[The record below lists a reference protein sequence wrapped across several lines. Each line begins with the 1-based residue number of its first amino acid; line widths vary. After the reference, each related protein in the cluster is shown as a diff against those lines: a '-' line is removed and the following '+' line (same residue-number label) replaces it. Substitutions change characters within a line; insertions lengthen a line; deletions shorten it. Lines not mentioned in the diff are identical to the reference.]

1 MISAASR
8 AGSKAV
14 APAPGDKGKELS
26 LSGAAFQR
34 LAEQLHARRGLD
46 LLGYKDRYAR
56 RRLSVRLRARRCA
69 SLEEYLELLKREPSE
84 WDRLVAALSINVSNF
99 YRNPETFELIRTRL
113 MPELIQ
119 WRQRRGEPRLKL
131 WSAGC
136 ADGEEAY
143 SLAVLMREHFPGPL
157 ATMEV
162 SILGTDIDED
172 SLALARAG
180 SYPESRLADLPA
192 GLREKH
198 FSPRGEE
205 WVVRRRVAALV
216 RFQRQDLLRDPGPED
231 LDLIVCR
238 NVLIYLSRKEQER
251 ILDRFS
257 GSLRPGGHLVLG
269 KTETLIGRLRRALV
283 PVIPRERIYQKP
295 EVAPALS
302 RQEVDG

>member
-1 MISAASR
+1 M
-8 AGSKAV
+8 
-14 APAPGDKGKELS
+14 DKGKELS
-26 LSGAAFQR
+26 LSAAAFQT

-69 SLEEYLELLKREPSE
+69 SLESYLELLKQEPEE

-113 MPELIQ
+113 IPELIQ
-119 WRQRRGEPRLKL
+119 WRQRRAEPRLKL

-143 SLAVLMREHFPGPL
+143 SLALMMREHFRGPL
-157 ATMEV
+157 ATMAV

-172 SLALARAG
+172 SLARARAG
-180 SYPESRLADLPA
+180 SYPESRLTDLPA
-192 GLREKH
+192 DLREKH
-198 FSPRGEE
+198 FLPRGKE

-216 RFQRQDLLRDPGPED
+216 RFERQDLLRDPGPED
-231 LDLIVCR
+231 VDLIVCR
-238 NVLIYLSRKEQER
+238 NVLIYLSREEQER
-251 ILDRFS
+251 ILDRFTE
-257 GSLRPGGHLVLG
+257 SLRPGGHLVLG
-269 KTETLIGRLRRALV
+269 KTETLIGRLRRTLV

-295 EVAPALS
+295 EVAPALP

>member
-1 MISAASR
+1 VIFA
-8 AGSKAV
+8 
-14 APAPGDKGKELS
+14 APGARSKLVVPSPVDKGKELTIS
-26 LSGAAFQR
+26 VAAFQT
-34 LAEQLHARRGLD
+34 LAEQLRAMRGLD

-56 RRLSVRLRARRCA
+56 RRLSVRLRARKCA
-69 SLEEYLELLKREPSE
+69 SLEDYLELLEREPEE

-99 YRNPETFELIRTRL
+99 YRNPETFETIRTRL
-113 MPELIQ
+113 LPEIIQ
-119 WRQRRGEPRLKL
+119 WRQQHGQPRLKL

-136 ADGEEAY
+136 ADGDEAY
-143 SLAVLMREHFPGPL
+143 SLAILLREHFPGPL
-157 ATMEV
+157 ATMAV

-172 SLALARAG
+172 SLARARAG
-180 SYPESRLADLPA
+180 SYPESRLQDLPP

-216 RFQRQDLLRDPGPED
+216 RFQRQDLLRDPALED
-231 LDLIVCR
+231 LDLVVCR
-238 NVLIYLSRKEQER
+238 NVLIYLSREEQEG

-257 GSLRPGGHLVLG
+257 ISLRPGGYLVLG
-269 KTETLIGRLRRALV
+269 KTEILIGRLRRALV

-295 EVAPALS
+295 GIAEAPS